1 MNDSKRSLQLTCR
14 FALVQ
19 VKNTGSWMDIGQSI
33 SHFGIM
39 SAQVVFVLL
48 LFALS
53 SVFTHDLDLLS
64 SEECSSLSRL
74 QTTNNLKYH

>member
-1 MNDSKRSLQLTCR
+1 
-14 FALVQ
+14 
-19 VKNTGSWMDIGQSI
+19 MDIGQSI

-53 SVFTHDLDLLS
+53 SIFTHDLDLLS
-64 SEECSSLSRL
+64 SEERSSLSRL
-74 QTTNNLKYH
+74 QTTNNLKYQ

>member
-1 MNDSKRSLQLTCR
+1 
-14 FALVQ
+14 
-19 VKNTGSWMDIGQSI
+19 MDIGQSI

-53 SVFTHDLDLLS
+53 NVFTNDLDLLS
-64 SEECSSLSRL
+64 IEERSSLLRL
-74 QTTNNLKYH
+74 QTTNNSKYH

>member
-1 MNDSKRSLQLTCR
+1 
-14 FALVQ
+14 
-19 VKNTGSWMDIGQSI
+19 MDIGQSI

-53 SVFTHDLDLLS
+53 SVFTQGFDLTAHQGHS
-64 SEECSSLSRL
+64 IASFL
-74 QTTNNLKYH
+74 QPTSNSKIQ